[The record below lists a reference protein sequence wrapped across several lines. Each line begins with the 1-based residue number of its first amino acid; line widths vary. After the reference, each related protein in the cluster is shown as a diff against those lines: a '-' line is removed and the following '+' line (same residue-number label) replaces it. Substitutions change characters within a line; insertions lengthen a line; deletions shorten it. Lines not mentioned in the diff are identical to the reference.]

1 MSNFNLP
8 TKKLIVPI
16 ICLLPLFTT
25 AATALPE
32 SGSFVSPSND
42 TESSK
47 STEKRDD
54 KIGSTDFLKGFIT
67 VYELWRS
74 KRPFFSFSSPPL
86 SKVLLDVVDGR
97 SVVIRQETI
106 VTNNLTS
113 LRKTWENEVF
123 SSKACLNAS
132 DITSPSQN
140 DQCIIGRRNI
150 IKLPQGSSPFDFYYK
165 VGWSEANIPR
175 SITARLKPGQKPA
188 NRKPLQ

>member
-8 TKKLIVPI
+8 TKKLIVPTFV
-16 ICLLPLFTT
+16 LLFLFTT
-25 AATALPE
+25 TATAQPE
-32 SGSFVSPSND
+32 SGSLVSPSEE

-47 STEKRDD
+47 SIEKRDD
-54 KIGSTDFLKGFIT
+54 TIGSPDFLKGFIT
-67 VYELWRS
+67 VYVLWRS
-74 KRPFFSFSSPPL
+74 KRPPSFTYPPV

-106 VTNNLTS
+106 VRNNLTS
-113 LRKTWENEVF
+113 FTKTWENEVF
-123 SSKACLNAS
+123 SSKACLKAS
-132 DITSPSQN
+132 YLTSPSQN

-165 VGWSEANIPR
+165 IDWTEANTPR
-175 SITARLKPGQKPA
+175 SITARLKPGQIPA